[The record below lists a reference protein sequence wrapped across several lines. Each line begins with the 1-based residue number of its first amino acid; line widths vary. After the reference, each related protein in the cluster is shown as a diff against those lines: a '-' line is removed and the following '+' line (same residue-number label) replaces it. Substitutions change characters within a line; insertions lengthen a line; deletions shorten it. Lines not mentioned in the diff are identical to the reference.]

1 MKNVLPKY
9 LLIVLLAFA
18 PVVIIAQTTSYKAA
32 FDTLSIDGQFEQL
45 YKKSNTYEEYKVM
58 SINGY
63 NLLKKNSLDSIQMY
77 KQEAG
82 SHFQEIKALKN
93 NLTSTNSEIEG
104 LKDELTATQQSR
116 NSINFLGIEISKGS
130 YNAIMWGIIFCL
142 AIITISLFLLYQRG
156 HHVVKET
163 KNRLVEV
170 QDDLEKLRQNALVR
184 EQKLARELMDYK
196 LKNKP
201 KR

>member
-1 MKNVLPKY
+1 MRNVLPKY
-9 LLIVLLAFA
+9 LLIPLLAFA
-18 PVVIIAQTTSYKAA
+18 PVGIIAQTTSYKAT
-32 FDTLSIDGQFEQL
+32 FDTLSIDGQFDHL

-82 SHFQEIKALKN
+82 SHFQEISALKN

-142 AIITISLFLLYQRG
+142 TIITIILFLLYQRG